1 MCIPN
6 TMKTKKIAAETL
18 LEGTGISVLDAARLI
33 RNITDMLPRS
43 DIKITALQYCRR
55 VIECGQKHYRNADS
69 EMSVSEGFKLYL
81 ETKRDLR
88 EAYFCDIKYIGN
100 RILKACPDFAKRNF
114 SEISLADCEKLLSS
128 TFSTPSQFNKGRSI
142 LHGIFAFAARHE
154 WCERNPVRLV
164 SKKRVAES
172 EIRPLSL
179 AQSKRILNTAKSP
192 QNRNY
197 AAAIG
202 ILLWVGL
209 RSTEVRRL
217 KWRDIDLSEKT
228 ITVRSQCSKTGGVRQ
243 VEICSALK
251 KWLGKYRS
259 DEGRDLCP
267 PDWIAKWRKIRN
279 ESGFKNCWI
288 PDILRHTYAS
298 FHAKCFRDLP
308 RLQLNMGHRDITLLR
323 SRYVNMRNIS
333 KSEAITYFSNMKPN

>member
-1 MCIPN
+1 M
-6 TMKTKKIAAETL
+6 TL
-18 LEGTGISVLDAARLI
+18 LKSQKTMQNS
-33 RNITDMLPRS
+33 LP
-43 DIKITALQYCRR
+43 TLW
-55 VIECGQKHYRNADS
+55 
-69 EMSVSEGFKLYL
+69 
-81 ETKRDLR
+81 TT
-88 EAYFCDIKYIGN
+88 
-100 RILKACPDFAKRNF
+100 
-114 SEISLADCEKLLSS
+114 SS
-128 TFSTPSQFNKGRSI
+128 
-142 LHGIFAFAARHE
+142 
-154 WCERNPVRLV
+154 
-164 SKKRVAES
+164 
-172 EIRPLSL
+172 
-179 AQSKRILNTAKSP
+179 
-192 QNRNY
+192 
-197 AAAIG
+197 
-202 ILLWVGL
+202 
-209 RSTEVRRL
+209 
-217 KWRDIDLSEKT
+217 
-228 ITVRSQCSKTGGVRQ
+228 SQCSKTGGVRQ